1 MLIPD
6 IKVSIIHFIFWDVW
20 TFSINYQG
28 KVANNTFCFFY
39 QSIGLKASYVTFS
52 SWSFPSIFWILNFLL
67 NHYSK
72 QLDSV
77 FAWSFRNNLLAG
89 LCLYQQI
96 LAGLSECNQPSLILI
111 MNDQNIFVQWSN
123 LNLVLDEKQILMYI
137 KQKNILFCSEER
149 KFSASAVVSKSM

>member
-20 TFSINYQG
+20 TFSMNYQG
-28 KVANNTFCFFY
+28 KVANNTFCFFLPVY
-39 QSIGLKASYVTFS
+39 WTE
-52 SWSFPSIFWILNFLL
+52 SFICNFFCMIFSIFWILKFLL

-96 LAGLSECNQPSLILI
+96 LADLSECNQPSLILI
-111 MNDQNIFVQWSN
+111 MNDQNIFVQWRD
-123 LNLVLDEKQILMYI
+123 LNLFLDEKQILMYI

>member
-6 IKVSIIHFIFWDVW
+6 VKVSIIHFIFWDVW

-67 NHYSK
+67 NHFSK
-72 QLDSV
+72 QLGSV
-77 FAWSFRNNLLAG
+77 FAWSFRNNL
-89 LCLYQQI
+89 

-111 MNDQNIFVQWSN
+111 MNDQNIFVQWRN

>member
-52 SWSFPSIFWILNFLL
+52 SWSFPSIFLILNFLL
-67 NHYSK
+67 NHFSK
-72 QLDSV
+72 QLGSV
-77 FAWSFRNNLLAG
+77 FAWSFRNNL
-89 LCLYQQI
+89 

-111 MNDQNIFVQWSN
+111 MNDQNIFVQWRN

>member
-52 SWSFPSIFWILNFLL
+52 SWSFPSIFWILKFLL
-67 NHYSK
+67 NHFSK
-72 QLDSV
+72 QLGSV
-77 FAWSFRNNLLAG
+77 FAWSFRNNL
-89 LCLYQQI
+89 

-111 MNDQNIFVQWSN
+111 MNDQNIFVQWRN